1 MIKNVLVKDRWWP
14 RVNLMIREKTVT
26 YVNDHGYEI
35 PNNHIAGSTMH
46 SIGSSGVPRELI
58 T

>member
-1 MIKNVLVKDRWWP
+1 MVKKDLVKDRWWP

-26 YVNDHGYEI
+26 YVNDHGYESSQ
-35 PNNHIAGSTMH
+35 NHIAGSTIH
-46 SIGSSGVPRELI
+46 SIGSSGVPQELI